1 MAKYPLITT
10 VPFEGP
16 VGIEIEW
23 MTLVQEFEGTG
34 NESRKQKRL
43 YPRRNFSVRYRNINE
58 THIRTLWE
66 FYLARKGKFGKFRFF
81 DQLITTYSGEYVA
94 TSDGSTSI
102 WNLPSYQA
110 QSRTLKYDGVSKTEG
125 VDWTFTA
132 MGGGD
137 GEDKASLIIVP
148 DSGAKITFD
157 FTGQLVISCR
167 FAEDIMSYE
176 AFYSVLFATGLRM
189 KGLLNS

>member
-1 MAKYPLITT
+1 MARYPLVTE
-10 VPFEGP
+10 VPFEAP
-16 VGIEIEW
+16 VGVEIEW
-23 MTLVQEFEGTG
+23 MTLVQEFEGMG
-34 NESRKQKRL
+34 VESRKQKRL
-43 YPRRNFSVRYRNINE
+43 YPRRNFTLRYQNINE
-58 THIRTLWE
+58 TYIRTLWE
-66 FYLARKGKFGKFRFF
+66 FYIARKGRFGQFRFF
-81 DQLITTYSGEYVA
+81 DQLITSYTGEYVA
-94 TSDGSTSI
+94 TSDGSTSV

-148 DSGAKITFD
+148 DSGTKIVFD
-157 FTGQLVISCR
+157 FTGQLVVTAR
-167 FAEDIMSYE
+167 FAEDIMSYD
-176 AFYSVLFATGLRM
+176 AFYSVIFNIGIRM